1 MLGERVCG
9 FEGLSG
15 AASSLGVRK
24 ESPLVPWVDARS
36 GLESLLL
43 VNFQLKG
50 LRQRDPL
57 SLLLSMRVKE
67 AEERGGGE
75 G

>member
-1 MLGERVCG
+1 M
-9 FEGLSG
+9 
-15 AASSLGVRK
+15 
-24 ESPLVPWVDARS
+24 PWVDARS

-50 LRQRDPL
+50 LRQRGPL